1 MKNRRPDIYEM
12 LDTSTLQD
20 KIDLRDYLDTQ
31 IKADIIDPDP
41 PVIQSFLQLKHL
53 QLNAICLIQVLTCPC
68 QHIPHAKLR

>member
-31 IKADIIDPDP
+31 IKEQEQQPEQSYLEEQYLVSSIILVWYSYEKP
-41 PVIQSFLQLKHL
+41 PS
-53 QLNAICLIQVLTCPC
+53 A
-68 QHIPHAKLR
+68 